1 MKDAKWIK
9 EENDKMKIEQANKAQ
24 CLLWKQHSK
33 VLKSTPIS
41 EQRNLSGIFFKFMS
55 LSLDFKRD
63 MIYGL
68 RVRVYHFSVLKR

>member
-9 EENDKMKIEQANKAQ
+9 EENDKMKIEQIKHS

-33 VLKSTPIS
+33 VLKSTPIP
-41 EQRNLSGIFFKFMS
+41 EQINLIVIFFKSMS

-63 MIYGL
+63 MICGL